1 MGCFVL
7 FCAVIITD
15 SHAVCKK
22 LIPLGLYDCA
32 ADLPQPHFRDVA
44 GGDAQGIDGGGRVEF
59 VHMGELIGRK
69 ILVCPQAEAGHQ
81 HIGHADLQRI
91 SVERLQ
97 IEVIQ
102 FLQQA
107 VLPALPQ
114 VLQVVREV
122 VRHGVMAGGA
132 HGVRQIFFFG
142 QVAEGGLQRF
152 DDLRLKGRVHRPDGQ
167 RTGKTGRMGIG
178 NIKIE
183 LQAVLPVIA
192 KYGDA
197 LGSTVDPAAKL
208 TVPSLHL
215 KDRRGIRALCVDQN
229 LIIKGTFVVIAGGTE
244 KARPALIAAGDAF
257 QRMLIQLGDELK
269 FGRQVG
275 TSYLSGSAR
284 FFTASRSF
292 FCCSFWAFS
301 NGFR

>member
-15 SHAVCKK
+15 SRAVCKK
-22 LIPLGLYDCA
+22 LIPLSLHDCA
-32 ADLPQPHFRDVA
+32 ADLPQSHLCDVA
-44 GGDAQGIDGGGRVEF
+44 GGDAQGVDGGRRVEF
-59 VHMGELIGRK
+59 IDMGELIGRK
-69 ILVCPQAEAGHQ
+69 IVVCPQAEAGQQ
-81 HIGHADLQRI
+81 HIGHADLQRVP
-91 SVERLQ
+91 VERLQ

-122 VRHGVMAGGA
+122 VCHGIVAGGA
-132 HGVRQIFFFG
+132 HRVRKIFFFG

-167 RTGKTGRMGIG
+167 RTGKAGRMGVR

-183 LQAVLPVIA
+183 LQAVLTIIT
-192 KYGDA
+192 KYGNA

-208 TVPSLHL
+208 TIPALHL
-215 KDRRGIRALCVDQN
+215 KDLS
-229 LIIKGTFVVIAGGTE
+229 LIHI
-244 KARPALIAAGDAF
+244 
-257 QRMLIQLGDELK
+257 
-269 FGRQVG
+269 
-275 TSYLSGSAR
+275 
-284 FFTASRSF
+284 
-292 FCCSFWAFS
+292 
-301 NGFR
+301 

>member
-1 MGCFVL
+1 M
-7 FCAVIITD
+7 T
-15 SHAVCKK
+15 
-22 LIPLGLYDCA
+22 
-32 ADLPQPHFRDVA
+32 
-44 GGDAQGIDGGGRVEF
+44 
-59 VHMGELIGRK
+59 
-69 ILVCPQAEAGHQ
+69 
-81 HIGHADLQRI
+81 
-91 SVERLQ
+91 
-97 IEVIQ
+97 
-102 FLQQA
+102 
-107 VLPALPQ
+107 
-114 VLQVVREV
+114 
-122 VRHGVMAGGA
+122 GGA

-152 DDLRLKGRVHRPDGQ
+152 DDLRLKDRVHRPDRQ
-167 RTGKTGRMGIG
+167 WTGKAGHMGIG
-178 NIKIE
+178 HIKIE
-183 LQAVLPVIA
+183 FQAVLPVIT

-215 KDRRGIRALCVDQN
+215 KDRRGVRALCVDQN
-229 LIIKGTFVVIAGGTE
+229 LIIEGAFVVIAGGAE